1 MFTPHNQSKVGK
13 RVVLLEDVSTLRG
26 TFSKGHEMT
35 IIGETSRGWDLED
48 AYGNRILEAG
58 MFGHKE
64 FKLLD

>member
-1 MFTPHNQSKVGK
+1 MFTPNTSNVGK

-48 AYGNRILEAG
+48 ADGNRILEAG